1 MKFVDEVTIT
11 VAAGDG
17 GAGAS
22 HFRREKYVPHGGPDG
37 GDGGDGGSVIVEATT
52 SKRTLLDFRYRPQ
65 WVAEK
70 GGSGGGSRKTGKNG
84 EHIVLQVPVG
94 TEIFRVLPDGREE
107 LIADLSTDKQQ
118 STIARGGRGGKGNT
132 FFKGPTN
139 QAPRHAQP
147 GTPGEVGEF
156 KLSLKLLADVGLLG
170 LPNAG
175 KSTFLSRVSSAKPA
189 IGDYPFTTKEP
200 QLGIV
205 SLRGNVNCVFADIP
219 GLIEGAHLGKG
230 LGLQFLKHIERTK
243 LLLHLVD
250 LSPLLLENGEQ
261 EIEENIH
268 TIESELKEFSDF
280 VFKKPRILVFTK
292 KDILPPDYP
301 LADTLMRLARG
312 RADYFVISSASG
324 EGIDACLQRTC
335 HLLESEQ
342 SE

>member
-1 MKFVDEVTIT
+1 LKFVDEVTIT

-22 HFRREKYVPHGGPDG
+22 HFRREKYVPRGGPDG
-37 GDGGDGGSVIVEATT
+37 GDGGDGGSVVVEATT

-70 GGSGGGSRKTGKNG
+70 GGAGGGNRKTGKNG
-84 EHIVLQVPVG
+84 TPITLHVPVG
-94 TEIFRVLPDGREE
+94 TEIFRLLPDGTEE
-107 LIADLSTDKQQ
+107 RVADLSEDKQQ
-118 STIARGGRGGKGNT
+118 STIARGGKGGKGNA

-139 QAPRHAQP
+139 QAPHHAQT
-147 GTPGEVGEF
+147 GTAGECGDF

-205 SLRGNVNCVFADIP
+205 KVSGTANCVFADIP

-243 LLLHLVD
+243 FLLHLVD
-250 LSPLLLENGEQ
+250 LSPLLLEDGIQTLNDQ
-261 EIEENIH
+261 IK
-268 TIESELKEFSDF
+268 TIEDELREFSRY
-280 VFKKPRILVFTK
+280 VFEKPRVLVFTK
-292 KDILPPDYP
+292 RDVLPSDYP
-301 LADTLMRLARG
+301 LYDALSELLQEQQQF
-312 RADYFVISSASG
+312 FVISSASG
-324 EGIDACLQRTC
+324 EGIEECLQYTC
-335 HLLESEQ
+335 HLLEKGEAS
-342 SE
+342 